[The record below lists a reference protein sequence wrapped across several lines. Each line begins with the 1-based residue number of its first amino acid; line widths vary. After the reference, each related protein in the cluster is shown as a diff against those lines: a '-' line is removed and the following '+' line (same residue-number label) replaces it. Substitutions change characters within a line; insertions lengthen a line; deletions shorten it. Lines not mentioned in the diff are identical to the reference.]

1 MTGRRCLLLTE
12 PQRDLLRIVVEW
24 IDTHGVAP
32 TTRELKVEMDCR
44 STASTH
50 AMLHHLDEKGWITVL
65 PGIRRGILVLHRP
78 PMPAFDQV
86 FVLSPDLA
94 TAASGEA
101 HDAQ

>member
-1 MTGRRCLLLTE
+1 MTGRPPLPLTE

-32 TTRELKVEMDCR
+32 TTRELQVEMDSR
-44 STASTH
+44 STSGTH

-78 PMPAFDQV
+78 PMPAFNET

-94 TAASGEA
+94 TTGEP
-101 HDAQ
+101 HDAR